1 MLIVRKTRNYAVS
14 IGGDMASDKPITA
27 QQAADL
33 LIVSARVIYRLI
45 ESGELAGRKVGN
57 KYRTTEAACI
67 AYLKTPRDPVIAN
80 AGEHKG
86 EVLCQ
91 SPSGAACGTVISLRR
106 QEKELGDLLARGQKA
121 GSGAP
126 RQAEGGSVAG

>member
-1 MLIVRKTRNYAVS
+1 MT
-14 IGGDMASDKPITA
+14 SDKPITA

-45 ESGELAGRKVGN
+45 DSGELAGRKVGN

-91 SPSGAACGTVISLRR
+91 SPSGAACGTVISL
-106 QEKELGDLLARGQKA
+106 
-121 GSGAP
+121 
-126 RQAEGGSVAG
+126 

>member
-1 MLIVRKTRNYAVS
+1 MT
-14 IGGDMASDKPITA
+14 SDKPITA

-45 ESGELAGRKVGN
+45 DSGELAGRKVGN

-106 QEKELGDLLARGQKA
+106 QEKELGDLLARGTKA

>member
-45 ESGELAGRKVGN
+45 SLGSSPAARSA
-57 KYRTTEAACI
+57 TSTER
-67 AYLKTPRDPVIAN
+67 PRLR
-80 AGEHKG
+80 
-86 EVLCQ
+86 VLH
-91 SPSGAACGTVISLRR
+91 I
-106 QEKELGDLLARGQKA
+106 
-121 GSGAP
+121 
-126 RQAEGGSVAG
+126 